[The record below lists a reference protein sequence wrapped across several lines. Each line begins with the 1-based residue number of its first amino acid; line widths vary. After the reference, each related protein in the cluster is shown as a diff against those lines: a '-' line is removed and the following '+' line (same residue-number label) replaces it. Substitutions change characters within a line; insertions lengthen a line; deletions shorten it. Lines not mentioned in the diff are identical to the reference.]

1 VIRLF
6 DCSSVTASQSK
17 DVPGCINLATAVCP
31 MHAYYAGPAEQDCI
45 AVHAQ
50 YNTLQQ
56 ADKWT
61 IEQMHE

>member
-1 VIRLF
+1 
-6 DCSSVTASQSK
+6 
-17 DVPGCINLATAVCP
+17 